1 MWDSPLPVAEFFAGM
16 GLVRAALERSGF
28 GVVFANDISEVKL
41 AIYAAN
47 YGDEDFCLGD
57 IRDLSGEDVPTV
69 ELATASFPCTDLS
82 VAGGRAGLAGT
93 ESGLFWQFTRVL
105 EEMGDRKPR
114 GVLLENVLGFATS
127 QGGRD
132 LESAI
137 DELNRLGYSCDLIVG
152 DAKWFVPQ
160 SRPRLFV
167 VGLADPPEVEDHRR
181 PTPFR
186 PGWVWRYRAEHP
198 RSRMHFYPLPSPD
211 KETPPLRTVV
221 ERLPATD
228 RRWWSAERVKKFQAS
243 LSPIQL
249 RRVSRLVKAD
259 RREWRTAYRRTRR
272 GAAVWEVRRDEIAG
286 CLRTARGGSSKQA
299 LVEAGGGKLRVRWLT
314 PREYARL
321 QGADNVILGT
331 VTTNQA
337 LYGLGDAVCVP
348 VVRWI
353 ARHYLLPALR
363 LSPEAENN
371 VRQAIAV

>member
-1 MWDSPLPVAEFFAGM
+1 MWDSPLRAAEFFAGM
-16 GLVRAALERSGF
+16 GLVRAALEQSGF
-28 GVVFANDISEVKL
+28 EVMFANDISAVKF
-41 AIYAAN
+41 AMYAAN
-47 YGDEDFCLGD
+47 FGDDDFCLGD
-57 IRDLSGEDVPTV
+57 IRDLWGDDVPTV

-132 LESAI
+132 LEAAVE
-137 DELNRLGYSCDLIVG
+137 ELNRLGYSCDLIVG

-167 VGLADPPEVEDHRR
+167 IGLADPPSIEDHGQ

-186 PGWVWRYRAEHP
+186 PGWVWRYRAKHSQ
-198 RSRMHFYPLPSPD
+198 SRMHLYPLPSPA
-211 KETPPLRTVV
+211 KAVPELRTVV
-221 ERLPATD
+221 ERLPGTD
-228 RRWWSAERVKKFQAS
+228 RRWWPAERMRSFEAS

-249 RRVSRLVKAD
+249 KRVNKLIRDD
-259 RREWRTAYRRTRR
+259 RIQWRTAYRRTRR
-272 GAAVWEVRRDEIAG
+272 GGTVWEVRRDKIAG
-286 CLRTARGGSSKQA
+286 CLRTASGGSSKQA
-299 LVEAGGGKLRVRWLT
+299 LVEAGGGELRVRWLT

-321 QGADNVILGT
+321 QGADDVVLDT

-337 LYGLGDAVCVP
+337 LNGLGDAVCVP
-348 VVRWI
+348 VVSWI

-363 LSPEAENN
+363 LSKKATSS
-371 VRQAIAV
+371 VRQAI